1 MTENNKELPAI
12 DEYEG
17 WKLLEDKTINDR
29 TLVCWYNPENEII
42 SLCLFNIYQTNELS
56 KRTAETTWGF
66 ITHAVSEMHT
76 CDEAAE
82 IVGLYLKDMESE
94 NYWWEI
100 D

>member
-1 MTENNKELPAI
+1 
-12 DEYEG
+12 
-17 WKLLEDKTINDR
+17 
-29 TLVCWYNPENEII
+29 
-42 SLCLFNIYQTNELS
+42 
-56 KRTAETTWGF
+56 
-66 ITHAVSEMHT
+66 MHT